1 MHLMVRMHEYLC
13 AGGGGGRRGGEGVMN
28 LFFIKGLIGLG

>member
-13 AGGGGGRRGGEGVMN
+13 AGGGGAQGRGGGNEP
-28 LFFIKGLIGLG
+28 FY